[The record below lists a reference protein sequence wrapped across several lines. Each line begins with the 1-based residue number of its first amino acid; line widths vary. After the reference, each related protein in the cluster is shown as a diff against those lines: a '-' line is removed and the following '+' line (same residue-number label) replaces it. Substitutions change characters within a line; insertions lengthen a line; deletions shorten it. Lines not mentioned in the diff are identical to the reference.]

1 MSAMISLW
9 YQTDYTESLE
19 SQPRDSREDGCYVQA
34 GYLCIPVNPNASP
47 RTSWQHVESS
57 PGIDSQ
63 TECHST
69 MPTPCIQSN
78 ASILAI
84 LNPGTTLQ
92 EGEPNEV
99 TARITLGNPSLMI
112 SSEGRGERKTT

>member
-19 SQPRDSREDGCYVQA
+19 SQPRDSREDGCYVQP

-92 EGEPNEV
+92 EGEQMKSQLV
-99 TARITLGNPSLMI
+99 LPSGIPL
-112 SSEGRGERKTT
+112 S